1 MLYTHGMTLVRKIKI
16 AGLSYKEFA
25 LKLLNAV
32 MSSGCSSTKVDVVFD
47 IYCKISIKNA

>member
-1 MLYTHGMTLVRKIKI
+1 MLYIHGMTLVRKIKI

-25 LKLLNAV
+25 LKLFSVV
-32 MSSGCSSTKVDVVFD
+32 MSSGCSSTRVVVFD